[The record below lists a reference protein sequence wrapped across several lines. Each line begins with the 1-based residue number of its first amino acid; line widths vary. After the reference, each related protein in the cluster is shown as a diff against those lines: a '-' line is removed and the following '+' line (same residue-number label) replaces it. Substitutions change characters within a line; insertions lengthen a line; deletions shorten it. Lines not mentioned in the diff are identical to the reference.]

1 MLIRRPIRLSFVT
14 ALVVVS
20 SLSVASA
27 KRVERTQAQHYL
39 EHVKYLA
46 GPELQGRGAGT
57 PGLDLASK
65 YIANQL
71 RQFGLRP
78 AGDTGTY
85 LQPFQVTV
93 TAKPGKNNQ
102 LSLARDS
109 GSRTL
114 QMESDYVPL
123 SFSSNGSATG
133 PVVFAGYGITAS
145 EFHYDDYAKL
155 DVKDKIVLVL
165 RYEPSYFRE
174 ATPGKEKAYTHHS
187 HLVSKAINAR
197 NHGAKAL
204 ILVNGE
210 LDEKREDK
218 LIQFGT
224 VSGPE
229 NVGILMLQVKNGI
242 TNEWLKPA
250 AKVLAGLRSEIN
262 EKREPRSF
270 ELPEAV
276 RLNVQVDIER
286 EHATVNNVAGYLPGK
301 SREYVIIGAHYDHL
315 GLGNESSLA
324 PSQIGTVHPGA
335 DDNASGTAAVLEL
348 ARLFSERKE
357 QPKRG
362 ILFMTFAGEEI
373 GLLGSS
379 QWVNHPTLP
388 LQDAVAM
395 INMDM
400 IGRVNGTKLYIGG
413 TGTGSTFEP
422 LLKRVTG
429 DYDFKIDYSQDGYSA
444 SDHTSFASK
453 SIPVLFFF
461 SGLHGDYHK
470 PSDTWD
476 KISATRAAEVVDLVY
491 DVATQLVADESR
503 PQFKKVETGLHSRS
517 VPGGSGGGYGPY
529 FGSIPDFA
537 PIEKGVKFSDVRTGS
552 PAAKAGLQAGDIL
565 IGFGD
570 KPINNLY
577 DFTFALRSS
586 NVGDVVPVKF
596 LRDGQEKTANVTL
609 TPRP

>member
-1 MLIRRPIRLSFVT
+1 MVSQRRVYLS
-14 ALVVVS
+14 LVS
-20 SLSVASA
+20 SLIIVLSCLPVASA

-39 EHVKYLA
+39 EHVKFLA

-57 PGLDLASK
+57 PGLERASK
-65 YIANQL
+65 YIADQFRQL
-71 RQFGLRP
+71 GLRP
-78 AGDTGTY
+78 AGEAGTY

-102 LSLARDS
+102 ISVNGES
-109 GSRTL
+109 GSGSLR
-114 QMESDYVPL
+114 MESDYLPL
-123 SFSSNGSATG
+123 SFSSNGSANG
-133 PVVFAGYGITAS
+133 PVVFAGFGITAS

-165 RYEPSYFRE
+165 RYEPSYFRGG
-174 ATPGKEKAYTHHS
+174 TPDKEKGYTHHS

-204 ILVNGE
+204 ILVNGQI
-210 LDEKREDK
+210 DQKQEDK
-218 LIQFGT
+218 LISFGT

-229 NVGILMLQVKNGI
+229 NVGILMLQVKNAVA
-242 TNEWLKPA
+242 NEWLKPSG
-250 AKVLAGLRSEIN
+250 KTLSGLRTEIN
-262 EKREPRSF
+262 DKREPRSF
-270 ELPEAV
+270 ALPEKVGLDV
-276 RLNVQVDIER
+276 RVDIER
-286 EHATVNNVAGYLPGK
+286 EQATVSNVAGYLAGRSK
-301 SREYVIIGAHYDHL
+301 EYIIIGAHYDHL

-335 DDNASGTAAVLEL
+335 DDNASGTAGVLEL

-422 LLKRVTG
+422 LLKRITS
-429 DYDFKIDYSQDGYSA
+429 DYDFKIDFSQDGYSA

-476 KISATRAAEVVDLVY
+476 KISATRAAEVVDLVF

-503 PQFKKVETGLHSRS
+503 PQFKKKWKPARTVAPSPVARAEGTVRISVRFRISRRLREALS
-517 VPGGSGGGYGPY
+517 FLMCGRARLPLRPDCKRATSSSDLVTSPSTTFTISPSPY
-529 FGSIPDFA
+529 D
-537 PIEKGVKFSDVRTGS
+537 
-552 PAAKAGLQAGDIL
+552 
-565 IGFGD
+565 
-570 KPINNLY
+570 
-577 DFTFALRSS
+577 
-586 NVGDVVPVKF
+586 PVKLATSF
-596 LRDGQEKTANVTL
+596 L
-609 TPRP
+609 